1 MKNFV
6 ELFRSS
12 AREMR
17 NVRTLAVTSMLLA
30 LAVMLGFWGTVQLGD
45 FLKVGF
51 SFLANE
57 LAALLFGPVVGGIM
71 AGMADILKFLVKPT
85 GAFFPGF
92 TISAVLGG
100 VIYGVLLYKKPL
112 SVPRIVAAKV
122 TVAIVVNTLLNTFWL
137 SILYGQ
143 AFAALLPARLL
154 KQLLMV
160 PIETVLFYAV
170 VTVLQKS
177 RILQAAGVRV
187 RK

>member
-1 MKNFV
+1 
-6 ELFRSS
+6 
-12 AREMR
+12 
-17 NVRTLAVTSMLLA
+17 
-30 LAVMLGFWGTVQLGD
+30 
-45 FLKVGF
+45 
-51 SFLANE
+51 
-57 LAALLFGPVVGGIM
+57 M

-137 SILYGQ
+137 SMLYGQ